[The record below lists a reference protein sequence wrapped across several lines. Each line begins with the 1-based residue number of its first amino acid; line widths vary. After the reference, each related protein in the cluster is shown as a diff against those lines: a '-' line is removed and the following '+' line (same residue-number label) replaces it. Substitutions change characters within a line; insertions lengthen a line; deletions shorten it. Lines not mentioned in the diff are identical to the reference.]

1 MSTGSGRSRLA
12 YTLRVAERMD
22 ARWADWFDGFTIATD
37 PDGTTTIAGEVTD
50 QAQLHGLLAK
60 IRDLGISLVS
70 VETSHP
76 SDTPRQGGCV
86 PEGHR

>member
-1 MSTGSGRSRLA
+1 
-12 YTLRVAERMD
+12 MD
-22 ARWADWFDGFTIATD
+22 AHWADWFDGFTLTTES
-37 PDGTTTIAGEVTD
+37 DGTTTIAGEVTD

-76 SDTPRQGGCV
+76 SDTPRQG
-86 PEGHR
+86 